1 LYSQIIDSPTRGD
14 ALLDVYLVRSK
25 SSVTST
31 NIVQGINDH
40 CGILIEVEWVGDCY
54 KPEVEMIVPMYNKTD
69 VFGLQIFLRDKLPV
83 WASNSSSVEEI
94 WNNYKIIV
102 NESLEHFVPHKI
114 IRKFRTLNIRTRKL
128 ND

>member
-1 LYSQIIDSPTRGD
+1 VYSQIKDSPTRGD
-14 ALLDVYLVRSK
+14 ALLDVYLFRPK

-31 NIVQGINDH
+31 NIVLGIIYH
-40 CGILIEVEWVGDCY
+40 CGILIEVEWVGDFS

-69 VFGLQIFLRDKLPV
+69 VFGLQIFHRDKFPV

-94 WNNYKIIV
+94 WNNYKNIV

-114 IRKFRTLNIRTRKL
+114 IRKIL
-128 ND
+128 DPEY